1 MKNRRMPGGNELLDS
16 QKILENQLGVV
27 YGSKIGDLGCG
38 GNGHFTFQAAELV
51 GSTGLVYAVDIL
63 KMVLK
68 NIEHQAKMMGFDN
81 IKALRSNLENYGA
94 AKINDSS
101 LDFALLITILFQN
114 KQPGKIIREAGRML
128 KKGGKL
134 LVIDWKDGRFP
145 FGPAQEMKVKA
156 SVVND
161 VALGAGFK
169 KVEDIEVGKF
179 HYGIV
184 FEKI

>member
-1 MKNRRMPGGNELLDS
+1 MKNRKMPGGNELLDA

-27 YGSKIGDLGCG
+27 YGSKLADLGCG
-38 GNGHFTFQAAELV
+38 GNGHFTFQSAELV
-51 GSTGLVYAVDIL
+51 GDMGLVYAVDIL

-68 NIEHQAKMMGFDN
+68 NIEHQAKMMGLDN
-81 IKALRSNLENYGA
+81 IKVIHSNLENYGSA
-94 AKINDSS
+94 NINDGS
-101 LDFALLITILFQN
+101 LDFALLVTVLFQN
-114 KQPGKIIREAGRML
+114 KQPEKIVREAGRML
-128 KKGGKL
+128 KPGGKL

-145 FGPAQEMKVKA
+145 FGPAQEMKVDT
-156 SVVND
+156 STVDD

-169 KVEDIEVGKF
+169 KIEDIEVGKF